1 VHLVARKKKDFV
13 VETLLN
19 ALDAK
24 LQYLRENMVATL
36 LLQSS
41 SCYGG
46 EEVRSKESGAFMSLI
61 TYTIMYRPCRVQDP
75 CSDLEEPPLSSGI
88 LRATWK
94 AGSADEAK
102 ERFDAFSVFYL
113 LFRHLTISLHVLASQ
128 SKLFMGDDESEF
140 DLTFPVS
147 AVASGRVEI

>member
-19 ALDAK
+19 ALDVK

-46 EEVRSKESGAFMSLI
+46 EEVRSKESGALYVINYIHDNVS
-61 TYTIMYRPCRVQDP
+61 T
-75 CSDLEEPPLSSGI
+75 LSG
-88 LRATWK
+88 
-94 AGSADEAK
+94 AGS
-102 ERFDAFSVFYL
+102 L
-113 LFRHLTISLHVLASQ
+113 LGS
-128 SKLFMGDDESEF
+128 
-140 DLTFPVS
+140 
-147 AVASGRVEI
+147 

>member
-19 ALDAK
+19 ALDVK

-75 CSDLEEPPLSSGI
+75 CSDLEEPL
-88 LRATWK
+88 
-94 AGSADEAK
+94 
-102 ERFDAFSVFYL
+102 FL
-113 LFRHLTISLHVLASQ
+113 LESFVRLG
-128 SKLFMGDDESEF
+128 KLEVPTKRRSDSMPFQYSTSCF
-140 DLTFPVS
+140 VT
-147 AVASGRVEI
+147 